1 MIDVIYQKKFLKVNQ
16 IWYPGKRTVE
26 SLLKEK
32 RKADIL
38 FVHGAPI
45 EEKKEASG
53 AGRNII
59 PVEMI

>member
-38 FVHGAPI
+38 FVHGAPM
-45 EEKKEASG
+45 EASG